1 MATVIK
7 RSGERV
13 RNRMVGMSS
22 ALEMVAIEIVR
33 QAGTLLLDRP
43 QTLEVATKSS
53 EVDVVTQMD
62 KASEELVRKY
72 LEEHRP
78 DDGLLGEEGVDIPSK
93 SGITWICDP
102 IDGTVNYLY
111 ELPGWCISLAAEE
124 DGEVVAGAVYAPLL
138 YGGAIW
144 SATKGGGAWLQMGDG
159 ERKRLS
165 VSEPPPMSRALLA
178 TGFSYSAETRRAQG
192 ARFAKMIEQVRDIR
206 RMGAAAVD
214 LCLVASGAVDGY
226 FEEGLNPWDLAAGGL
241 IATEAG
247 ALVTNLAGGKADVTM
262 VVAAHPALNSQIR
275 ELIDSVAG
283 G

>member
-1 MATVIK
+1 
-7 RSGERV
+7 
-13 RNRMVGMSS
+13 MVGMNS

-33 QAGTLLLDRP
+33 QAGALLLDRP
-43 QTLEVATKSS
+43 RTLEVATKSS
-53 EVDVVTQMD
+53 EVDIVTQMD
-62 KASEELVRKY
+62 KASEESVRKY

-78 DDGLLGEEGVDIPSK
+78 DDGLLSEEGVDIPST

-111 ELPGWCISLAAEE
+111 QLPGWCISLAAEE
-124 DGEVVAGAVYAPLL
+124 DGEVVAGAVFAPLL

-165 VSEPPPMSRALLA
+165 VSEPPPLSRALLA

-192 ARFAKMIEQVRDIR
+192 VRFAKMIERVRDIR

-214 LCLVASGAVDGY
+214 LSLVASGAVDGF
-226 FEEGLNPWDLAAGGL
+226 FEEGLHPWDLAAGGL
-241 IATEAG
+241 IAREAG
-247 ALVTNLAGGKADVTM
+247 ALVTNLAGGEADLTM
-262 VVAAHPALNSQIR
+262 VVAAHPTLNVQLR
-275 ELIDSVAG
+275 ELICVTSG
-283 G
+283 